1 MALSATE
8 IERVARM
15 AFLAAMLRGKRITS
29 VDKAN
34 ILETSI
40 LWRQVVTQVSRHYP
54 EVVLEHMLVDT
65 AAMQLVLK
73 PSQFDVVLCE
83 GMFGEILSDEV
94 AALVGSLGMLPSASI
109 RTPRGGRTFGLYE
122 PAGGSA
128 PGLAGKNSAN
138 PIALIL
144 SAALMF
150 RYSLNLHTEAK
161 AIESAV
167 DKVIAEGFR
176 TDDIC
181 PPTGTEYRRVSTSE
195 MGDAIAEAI

>member
-1 MALSATE
+1 MALSTTE
-8 IERVARM
+8 IERVAHV
-15 AFLAAMLRGKRITS
+15 AFRAAMLRRKKITS

-40 LWRQVVTQVSRHYP
+40 LWRQVVTEVSRKYP
-54 EVVLEHMLVDT
+54 EVILEHMLVDT
-65 AAMQLVLK
+65 AAMQLVLN

-94 AALVGSLGMLPSASI
+94 AALVGSLGILPSASI

-128 PGLAGKNSAN
+128 PSLAGKNVAN

-144 SAALMF
+144 AAALLL
-150 RYSLNLHTEAK
+150 RYSLALHREAQ
-161 AIESAV
+161 AIEDAV
-167 DKVIAEGFR
+167 DKVISEGCR

-181 PPTGTEYRRVSTSE
+181 PQKGTQFQRVSTSK
-195 MGDAIAEAI
+195 MGDAIAAAI